1 MRSFWNLF
9 RFELAKAT
17 RARLTWVTLLLPVVL
32 AATSVWLSELARR
45 AQALASPD
53 VAGIES
59 AYQGF
64 SRGASNGFILGGIL
78 LLFYSSMILASEG
91 NLRTWKT
98 IMLRAHTR
106 IAWIAG
112 KLGLLLLLSLGLLV
126 LVTGSAFLAAAA
138 IAPYGSIAEEGYV
151 IYESA
156 FMAQSSLLAIALVVP
171 PLVALAAFGLMVST
185 LTDHTGIAASGCI
198 GSYVFLE
205 ALKSSVGGGRVYLFN
220 TFMPSL
226 LDTSYFQALRGF
238 AEGMSDAGWPP
249 DLFVFNVATPLLSA
263 LVFTSVAAVIFGRRD
278 FVV

>member
-1 MRSFWNLF
+1 MRRFWTLF
-9 RFELAKAT
+9 RFELAKAV

-32 AATSVWLSELARR
+32 SAVSVWLSELARR
-45 AQALASPD
+45 AQALATPD
-53 VAGIES
+53 VVGIES

-78 LLFYSSMILASEG
+78 LLFYSSMLLASEG

-106 IAWIAG
+106 LEWVAG
-112 KLGLLLLLSLGLLV
+112 KFALMLLMSVGLLLL
-126 LVTGSAFLAAAA
+126 VTASSFLAAALV
-138 IAPYGSIAEEGYV
+138 APYGAIAEEGYV
-151 IYESA
+151 IYEAA
-156 FMAQSSLLAIALVVP
+156 FMAESSLLAVALVVP
-171 PLVALAAFGLMVST
+171 PLVALSAFGLMVST

-205 ALKSSVGGGRVYLFN
+205 ALKTSVGGGRIYLFN

-238 AEGMSDAGWPP
+238 AEGMSDAGWAP
-249 DLFVFNVATPLLSA
+249 DLVVFNIATPLVSA
-263 LVFTSVAAVIFGRRD
+263 LVFTGVAAVVFGRRD

>member
-1 MRSFWNLF
+1 MNLF
-9 RFELAKAT
+9 GFELAKAVRT
-17 RARLTWVTLLLPVVL
+17 RLTWVALLLPSVL
-32 AATSVWLSELARR
+32 AVASVWLSELARR
-45 AQALASPD
+45 AQAMATPD

-59 AYQGF
+59 AYQSF

-78 LLFYSSMILASEG
+78 LLFYASMLLAGEG

-106 IAWIAG
+106 VEWIAG
-112 KLGLLLLLSLGLLV
+112 KLLLLLLLSVGLLV
-126 LVTGSAFLAAAA
+126 LVTGSALAAAA
-138 IAPYGSIAEEGYV
+138 LVAPYGDISEEGYV

-156 FMAQSSLLAIALVVP
+156 FMAQSTLTAVALVVP

-205 ALKSSVGGGRVYLFN
+205 AMKSSIGGGRVYLFN

-238 AEGMSDAGWPP
+238 ADGMSDAGWSPE
-249 DLFVFNVATPLLSA
+249 LFVFNIATPLVSA
-263 LVFTSVAAVIFGRRD
+263 VVFTAVAAVTFGRRD
-278 FVV
+278 FLV